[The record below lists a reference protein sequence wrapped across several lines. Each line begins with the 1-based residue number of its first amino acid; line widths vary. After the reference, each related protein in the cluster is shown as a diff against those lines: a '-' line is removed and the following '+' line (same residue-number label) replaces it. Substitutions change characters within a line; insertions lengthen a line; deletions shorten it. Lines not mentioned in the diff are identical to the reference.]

1 MSGLEE
7 RIRHYFHHLTN
18 GQKRVAKYLLDHPEE
33 LAVRSAAEIG
43 KAAGVSETTVIRFC
57 HALEYNGYADLQKQ
71 IRRGLIQ
78 PKSSLEQYRASK
90 QNLAE
95 QPHFYAQVMK
105 KDVTNLERTIAQIR
119 EEDLNLAAR
128 RIAEARRVV
137 VVGMRTSHAAAHWLS
152 FTLNLVR
159 GNTRL
164 YRPDTDDI
172 LEMTVDTDPGDVWI
186 AISLH
191 RYAKATIHIAET
203 IRRKGVFVI
212 GLTDSPVSPLAAVS
226 HVTLTTGSS
235 PGSTID
241 AAPMLFSLM
250 NALVSGVVI
259 RDRERFEQRRAAY
272 DSTQMEDL
280 FVQEE
285 S

>member
-95 QPHFYAQVMK
+95 HPHFYAHRAVP
-105 KDVTNLERTIAQIR
+105 LI
-119 EEDLNLAAR
+119 
-128 RIAEARRVV
+128 
-137 VVGMRTSHAAAHWLS
+137 
-152 FTLNLVR
+152 
-159 GNTRL
+159 
-164 YRPDTDDI
+164 TDDLPSI
-172 LEMTVDTDPGDVWI
+172 
-186 AISLH
+186 
-191 RYAKATIHIAET
+191 K
-203 IRRKGVFVI
+203 K
-212 GLTDSPVSPLAAVS
+212 
-226 HVTLTTGSS
+226 
-235 PGSTID
+235 
-241 AAPMLFSLM
+241 
-250 NALVSGVVI
+250 
-259 RDRERFEQRRAAY
+259 RAASGSPF
-272 DSTQMEDL
+272 DPTL
-280 FVQEE
+280 
-285 S
+285 